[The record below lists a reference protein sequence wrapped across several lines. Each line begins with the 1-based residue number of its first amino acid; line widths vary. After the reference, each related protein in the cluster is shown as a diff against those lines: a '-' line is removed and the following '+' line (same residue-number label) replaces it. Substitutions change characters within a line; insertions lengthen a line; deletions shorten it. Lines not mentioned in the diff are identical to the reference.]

1 MRSKL
6 GRSNTSVNVER
17 ANAQITQSDY
27 ANVTSE
33 ETRLSIMQQAN
44 ISVLSMANQIPQNVL
59 FLLR

>member
-1 MRSKL
+1 M
-6 GRSNTSVNVER
+6 
-17 ANAQITQSDY
+17 TQSDY

-33 ETRLSIMQQAN
+33 ETRFSIMQQAN

>member
-17 ANAQITQSDY
+17 ANAQVTQSDY

-33 ETRLSIMQQAN
+33 ETRFSIMQQAN
-44 ISVLSMANQIPQNVL
+44 ISALSMANQIPQNVL

>member
-6 GRSNTSVNVER
+6 GRSNASVNVER
-17 ANAQITQSDY
+17 ANAQVTQSDY

-33 ETRLSIMQQAN
+33 ETRFSIMQQAN

>member
-17 ANAQITQSDY
+17 ANAQVTQSDY

-33 ETRLSIMQQAN
+33 ETRFSIMQQAN